1 MQHGVALPRR
11 HAYRTYTYAH
21 ARDNFMNKLKP
32 HEILNEVKTLLQ
44 ENYHQKQKIENLQK
58 EIQKLKIQ
66 NQTLKEDLKVLNLF

>member
-1 MQHGVALPRR
+1 
-11 HAYRTYTYAH
+11 
-21 ARDNFMNKLKP
+21 MNKLKP

-66 NQTLKEDLKVLNLF
+66 NQTLKEDLKVLNIF